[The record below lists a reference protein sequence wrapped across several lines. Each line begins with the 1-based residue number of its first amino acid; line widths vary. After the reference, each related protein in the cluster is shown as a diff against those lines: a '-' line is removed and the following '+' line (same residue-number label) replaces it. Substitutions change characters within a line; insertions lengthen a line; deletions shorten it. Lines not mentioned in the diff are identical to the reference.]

1 MRLEIGLVEIKVKGR
16 KVAIFFTILP
26 LGKDKVVLG
35 ILFLREFNL
44 KIN

>member
-1 MRLEIGLVEIKVKGR
+1 MGPIKLELEGREIV
-16 KVAIFFTILP
+16 ISFNILL

-44 KIN
+44 KINWITR

>member
-1 MRLEIGLVEIKVKGR
+1 MGPVKLELEGR
-16 KVAIFFTILP
+16 KIVILFNILL

-35 ILFLREFNL
+35 IPFLREFNL